1 MLLTVLCASPALAES
16 LGPGTLAS
24 NVVAEAAEAPSPSL
38 PTTDRQWWSQLPQAP
53 FCVNFSEKGA
63 HEPCAVSRCK
73 CLSLPCT
80 SPLPLAELGIYLPV
94 KRKVKQQKKEAGSDF

>member
-53 FCVNFSEKGA
+53 FCVN
-63 HEPCAVSRCK
+63 
-73 CLSLPCT
+73 
-80 SPLPLAELGIYLPV
+80 
-94 KRKVKQQKKEAGSDF
+94 